1 MDNKETDRMG
11 LVHALGILHKVR
23 DSLKCLGMDECVD
36 AFNTVFEWIDNIV
49 ILLDKIGG
57 SHGE

>member
-1 MDNKETDRMG
+1 MDNKKTDRMG
-11 LVHALGILHKVR
+11 LIHALDILHKVR
-23 DSLKCLGMDECVD
+23 DSMECLGMDECVD
-36 AFNTVFEWIDNIV
+36 AFNVVFEWINIIV